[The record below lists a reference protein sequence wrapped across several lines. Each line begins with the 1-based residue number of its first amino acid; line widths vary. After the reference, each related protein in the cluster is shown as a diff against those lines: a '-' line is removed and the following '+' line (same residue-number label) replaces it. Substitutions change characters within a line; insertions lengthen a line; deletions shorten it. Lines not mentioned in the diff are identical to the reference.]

1 MSSLEYGTWSSLT
14 AMFFEQAKA
23 RGERPLVWAKKD
35 GSYAAWTWQE
45 VEGQVRLLARA
56 LRARGLSDGDRV
68 MLVSENRPEWLIAD
82 LAIMAAGGITVPA
95 YTTNS
100 EIDHRYIMTDSG
112 AMAAIVSTPALA
124 QRVLPAVTDS
134 HTCHFMVTMAPPEFD
149 QLHEAEVVIWEDMLA
164 EGAEA
169 PDDVDDQLARIHRDD
184 VACFIYTSG
193 TGGAPKG
200 VMLTHRNILAN
211 CLGAHHLLERY
222 GLGEEVFLSFL
233 PLSHAYEHTAG
244 QFFPLCI
251 GAQIYYAESADKLLN
266 NLAEVRPTIMT
277 AVPRLYESMHQRIRR
292 AMEKETGM
300 TRRLF
305 DLTVELGLKRAGAG
319 RLGLIERLL
328 DLLVEQLVR
337 AKMRKRFGGRLKAM
351 VSGGAALNPDIGLF
365 FTAMGLPILQGYGQT
380 EAAPTISANP
390 PQRIKMETV
399 GPPLHGVEVQIAED
413 GEILVRGDLVMKG
426 YWRAEDATEAAIQ
439 DGWLHTGDV
448 GEFDEDGYLKI
459 TDRKKDIIVFSGG
472 DNVSPARVEGI
483 LTLEP
488 EVSQAMVYG
497 DKRPHLVAL
506 LVPEEDF
513 LKRWAKTN
521 GTGTQLAELAT
532 MPDLHKAFVPVV
544 ERVNNKLSNLEKI
557 RRYAISPESFTVDN
571 GLMTPTLKIRRHKIR
586 AAYGK
591 VLEELY

>member
-1 MSSLEYGTWSSLT
+1 MHRLEYGTWPSLT
-14 AMFFEQAKA
+14 AMFFELAKA
-23 RGERPLVWAKKD
+23 HGERPLAWAKKD
-35 GSYAAWTWQE
+35 GSYRPWTWQE
-45 VEGQVRLLARA
+45 VERQVRLLARA
-56 LRARGLSDGDRV
+56 LRARGLGDGDRV
-68 MLVSENRPEWLIAD
+68 VLVSENRPEWLIAD
-82 LAIMAAGGITVPA
+82 LAVMAAGGITVPA
-95 YTTNS
+95 YTTNT

-112 AMAAIVSTPALA
+112 AMAVIVSTPALA

-149 QLHEAEVVIWEDMLA
+149 QLHEAEVVTWDDMLA
-164 EGAEA
+164 EGAVAADE
-169 PDDVDDQLARIHRDD
+169 VDDQLARIHRDE

-211 CLGAHHLLERY
+211 CAGAHDLLEQY

-244 QFFPLCI
+244 QFFPLSI
-251 GAQIYYAESADKLLN
+251 GAEIYYAESADKLLN
-266 NLAEVRPTIMT
+266 NLAEARPTIMT
-277 AVPRLYESMHQRIRR
+277 AVPRLYESMHQRICR
-292 AMEKETGM
+292 AMAKESGTR
-300 TRRLF
+300 RRLF
-305 DLTVELGLKRAGAG
+305 ELTLKLGTKRAKRG
-319 RLGLIERLL
+319 RLNLVERLL
-328 DLLVEQLVR
+328 DLLVERLVR

-351 VSGGAALNPDIGLF
+351 VSGGAALNLEIGQF

-390 PQRIKMETV
+390 PRKVKMETV
-399 GPPLHGVEVQIAED
+399 GPPLKGVEVRIAED

-426 YWRAEDATEAAIQ
+426 YWRADDATEAAIQ

-488 EVSQAMVYG
+488 EISQAMVYG

-506 LVPEEDF
+506 LVPEDDF

-521 GTGTQLAELAT
+521 GSGTQLAELAGL
-532 MPDLHKAFVPVV
+532 PEFHKAFVPVV
-544 ERVNNKLSNLEKI
+544 ERVNAKLANLEKV
-557 RRYAISPESFTVDN
+557 RRWAISPEPFTVDN
-571 GLMTPTLKIRRHKIR
+571 GLMTPTLKIRRHKIK
-586 AAYGK
+586 AAHGK
-591 VLEELY
+591 TLEELY

>member
-1 MSSLEYGTWSSLT
+1 MSNPEYGTWPSLI

-23 RGERPLVWAKKD
+23 HGERPLVWAKKD
-35 GSYAAWTWQE
+35 GRYAVWTWND
-45 VEGQVRLLARA
+45 VERQVRLLARA
-56 LRARGLSDGDRV
+56 LRARGVGDGDRV
-68 MLVSENRPEWLIAD
+68 VLVSENRPEWLIAD

-95 YTTNS
+95 YTTNT

-112 AMAAIVSTPALA
+112 ATGVMVSTPSLA
-124 QRVLPAVTDS
+124 KRVLPAVTDS
-134 HTCHFMVTMAPPEFD
+134 HTCRFMVTMSPAQFD
-149 QLHEAEVVIWEDMLA
+149 ELHEAEVVVWEDMLA
-164 EGAEA
+164 AGVEA
-169 PDDVDDQLARIHRDD
+169 PDEIDDQLARIHRDD

-211 CLGAHHLLERY
+211 CLGAYHLLVSY
-222 GLGEEVFLSFL
+222 GFGDEVFLSFL

-244 QFFPLCI
+244 QFFPLSI
-251 GAQIYYAESADKLLN
+251 GAEIYYAEGADKLLN

-292 AMEKETGM
+292 TMDRERGM
-300 TRRLF
+300 RRRLF
-305 DLTVELGLKRAGAG
+305 DLAVKLGKKRAAG
-319 RLGLIERLL
+319 RLNLGERLL
-328 DLLVEQLVR
+328 DLPLEQMVR
-337 AKMRKRFGGRLKAM
+337 AKMRQRFGGRLKAM
-351 VSGGAALNPDIGLF
+351 VSGGAALNLEIGQF

-390 PQRIKMETV
+390 PQKIKMDTV
-399 GPPLHGVEVQIAED
+399 GPPLHGVEVRIAED

-426 YWRAEDATEAAIQ
+426 YWRDEKATEAAIQ

-448 GEFDEDGYLKI
+448 GEIDEDGYLKI

-472 DNVSPARVEGI
+472 DNISPARVEGM

-488 EVSQAMVYG
+488 EVAQAMVYG

-513 LKRWAKTN
+513 LKRWVRSN
-521 GTGTQLAELAT
+521 GADDELAEVAAL
-532 MPDLHKAFVPVV
+532 PELHKAFGPVI
-544 ERVNNKLSNLEKI
+544 ERVNGKLSNLEKI
-557 RRYAISPESFTVDN
+557 RHYAISPEPFTVDN

-591 VLEELY
+591 ILEGLY

>member
-35 GSYAAWTWQE
+35 GSYAAWTWHE

-68 MLVSENRPEWLIAD
+68 VLVSENRPEWLIAD

-112 AMAAIVSTPALA
+112 AMAAIVSTPSLA

-169 PDDVDDQLARIHRDD
+169 PDEVDDQLARIHRDD

>member
-35 GSYAAWTWQE
+35 GSYAAWTWHE

-68 MLVSENRPEWLIAD
+68 VLVSENRPEWLIAD

-112 AMAAIVSTPALA
+112 AMAAIVSTPSLA

-169 PDDVDDQLARIHRDD
+169 PDDVDDQLARTHRDD

-448 GEFDEDGYLKI
+448 GELDEDGYLKI

>member
-56 LRARGLSDGDRV
+56 LRARGVGEGDRV
-68 MLVSENRPEWLIAD
+68 VLVSENRPEWLIAD

-95 YTTNS
+95 YTTNT

-112 AMAAIVSTPALA
+112 AMAAIVSTPSLA

-169 PDDVDDQLARIHRDD
+169 PDEVDDQLARTHRDD

-328 DLLVEQLVR
+328 DLLVEHLVR

-380 EAAPTISANP
+380 EAAPIISANP
-390 PQRIKMETV
+390 PQRVKMETV
-399 GPPLHGVEVQIAED
+399 GPPLHGVEVQIGED

>member
-35 GSYAAWTWQE
+35 GSYAPWTWQE
-45 VEGQVRLLARA
+45 VEDQVRLLARA
-56 LRARGLSDGDRV
+56 LRARGVGDGDRV
-68 MLVSENRPEWLIAD
+68 VLVSENRPEWLIAD

-95 YTTNS
+95 YTTNT

-112 AMAAIVSTPALA
+112 AMAAIVSTPNLA
-124 QRVLPAVTDS
+124 HRVLPAVTDS

-169 PDDVDDQLARIHRDD
+169 PDEVDDQLARTHRDD

-233 PLSHAYEHTAG
+233 PLSHAYEHTSG

-277 AVPRLYESMHQRIRR
+277 AVPRLYESMHQRIHR
-292 AMEKETGM
+292 AMEKETGI

-305 DLTVELGLKRAGAG
+305 DITVELGLKRAGAG
-319 RLGLIERLL
+319 RLNLIERLL
-328 DLLVEQLVR
+328 DLLVEQTVR

-380 EAAPTISANP
+380 EAAPIISANP
-390 PQRIKMETV
+390 PQRVKMETV
-399 GPPLHGVEVQIAED
+399 GPPLHGVEVQIGED

-426 YWRAEDATEAAIQ
+426 YWRAEDATEAAIK

-488 EVSQAMVYG
+488 EISQAMVYG

-513 LKRWAKTN
+513 LKRWAKSN
-521 GTGTQLAELAT
+521 GKGTRLAELAT

-544 ERVNNKLSNLEKI
+544 ERVNAKLSNLEKI

>member
-1 MSSLEYGTWSSLT
+1 
-14 AMFFEQAKA
+14 
-23 RGERPLVWAKKD
+23 
-35 GSYAAWTWQE
+35 
-45 VEGQVRLLARA
+45 
-56 LRARGLSDGDRV
+56 
-68 MLVSENRPEWLIAD
+68 
-82 LAIMAAGGITVPA
+82 
-95 YTTNS
+95 
-100 EIDHRYIMTDSG
+100 
-112 AMAAIVSTPALA
+112 
-124 QRVLPAVTDS
+124 
-134 HTCHFMVTMAPPEFD
+134 
-149 QLHEAEVVIWEDMLA
+149 
-164 EGAEA
+164 
-169 PDDVDDQLARIHRDD
+169 
-184 VACFIYTSG
+184 
-193 TGGAPKG
+193 
-200 VMLTHRNILAN
+200 
-211 CLGAHHLLERY
+211 
-222 GLGEEVFLSFL
+222 
-233 PLSHAYEHTAG
+233 
-244 QFFPLCI
+244 
-251 GAQIYYAESADKLLN
+251 
-266 NLAEVRPTIMT
+266 
-277 AVPRLYESMHQRIRR
+277 
-292 AMEKETGM
+292 MEKETGM

-305 DLTVELGLKRAGAG
+305 DLTLELGLKRAGAG

-328 DLLVEQLVR
+328 DLLVEHLVR

-532 MPDLHKAFVPVV
+532 MPDLHKAFVPVL
-544 ERVNNKLSNLEKI
+544 ERVNNKLSNPEKI

>member
-68 MLVSENRPEWLIAD
+68 VLVSENRPEWLIAD

-112 AMAAIVSTPALA
+112 AMAAIVSTPSLA

-169 PDDVDDQLARIHRDD
+169 PDEVDDQLARTHRDD

-328 DLLVEQLVR
+328 DLLVEHLVR